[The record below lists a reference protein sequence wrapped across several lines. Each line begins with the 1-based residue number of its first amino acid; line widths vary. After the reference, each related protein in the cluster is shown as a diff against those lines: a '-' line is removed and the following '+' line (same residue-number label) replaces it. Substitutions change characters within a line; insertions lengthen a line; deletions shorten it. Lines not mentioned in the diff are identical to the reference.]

1 MKRRRYE
8 ANDGKRQG
16 EHVDFSLQMTM
27 GELKAHVATNANRE
41 GNLWCHLKGCH
52 GTYTPYRVNML
63 LVSLCR

>member
-1 MKRRRYE
+1 
-8 ANDGKRQG
+8 
-16 EHVDFSLQMTM
+16 MTM
-27 GELKAHVATNANRE
+27 GELKAHVATNADDQ